1 MEQELSIYTSGAP
14 DTWHDLIPTGAGTQY
29 LHFRSTWYLAW
40 SNTYWNRNSVFTFP
54 EHLIPGMIWYRLEQ
68 ELSIYTSG
76 APDTWHDLIPTGAGT
91 QYLHFRSTWYLA
103 WSDTYWSRNS
113 VYTLPEHLIPGMI
126 WYLLEQ
132 ELNFYLSGAPDIWN
146 DLIPTGAWAQCW
158 PFLSTWYLEW
168 HDTYWST
175 SSVFTLPEHLI
186 SGMIWH
192 LLEHELSVDPS
203 RAPDIWNDLIPTGAG
218 TATLPVHMNSL
229 LPLLVGL
236 FWLNH

>member
-1 MEQELSIYTSGAP
+1 MISKRE
-14 DTWHDLIPTGAGTQY
+14 
-29 LHFRSTWYLAW
+29 FRDGWF
-40 SNTYWNRNSVFTFP
+40 REIFP
-54 EHLIPGMIWYRLEQ
+54 WRHLIKTKCLFDLFIVFLYGDPLTWDHILYLVIFRFNQPISHALWVRFFYVNEMIWYLMEQ

-103 WSDTYWSRNS
+103 WSDTYWS
-113 VYTLPEHLIPGMI
+113 
-126 WYLLEQ
+126 
-132 ELNFYLSGAPDIWN
+132 
-146 DLIPTGAWAQCW
+146 
-158 PFLSTWYLEW
+158 
-168 HDTYWST
+168 T

-186 SGMIWH
+186 SGMIWY

>member
-1 MEQELSIYTSGAP
+1 MSEILLCE
-14 DTWHDLIPTGAGTQY
+14 WNDLIP
-29 LHFRSTWYLAW
+29 
-40 SNTYWNRNSVFTFP
+40 N
-54 EHLIPGMIWYRLEQ
+54 
-68 ELSIYTSG
+68 
-76 APDTWHDLIPTGAGT
+76 GAGT

-132 ELNFYLSGAPDIWN
+132 ELSFYLSGAPDIWN